1 MVWTWT
7 LTLGKPFP
15 FSFPVLKV
23 GLRTAFH
30 TVLMGMCHLE
40 KVFLKRP
47 GISLPKPENCFKT

>member
-1 MVWTWT
+1 MVWTWM

-23 GLRTAFH
+23 KLRTAFQ
-30 TVLMGMCHLE
+30 TVLLDMSHLE

-47 GISLPKPENCFKT
+47 GISIPKLGNCFKA